1 MRSAESLSFKA
12 NLRVPSAAIATVS
25 GLGNQ
30 SGVRRAELFAGQ
42 NDAAGLASGV
52 SALQYC
58 VNNDLI

>member
-12 NLRVPSAAIATVS
+12 NMRVPSSAVATVS

-30 SGVRRAELFAGQ
+30 SGVRRAELFADQ
-42 NDAAGLASGV
+42 DDATGLANGL

>member
-30 SGVRRAELFAGQ
+30 GGVRRAELFAGQ